1 MYQSA
6 SDMKTVEHNNVYDK
20 LGEKMEHEK
29 GQYLKLIQVVNTS
42 NIAPWN
48 FKDNKAM
55 QGPMQLIAEKQRIA

>member
-42 NIAPWN
+42 NIAP
-48 FKDNKAM
+48 
-55 QGPMQLIAEKQRIA
+55 